1 MASGSCAAH
10 WNTGP
15 RTRLSPQPGLEP
27 APCTPSARDRQHPAP
42 RASYLAP
49 NRPSAPPHTLPV
61 PSRARLPLG
70 TGTAAP
76 TASTA
81 SVTAAPSHRRRCGQ
95 RRPGH
100 PAGQQTARPGAGC
113 EQVRAG
119 LALLGLPPRRSARS
133 RRGIRA
139 PIRTDPSRSQGRGG
153 QGTSPPNAARGP
165 EIRGPRAGAPRSPH
179 RPGPR
184 AEHPPRAAGGAGTRR
199 AGGPPLTHPSSA
211 AAARLTTSARPL
223 ATAPARG
230 QTPRRARAPA
240 APAAA
245 RGPPAARAVLPPRPR
260 RHPPPAAWTLPRGR
274 SSPPSPRAHGRPGRP
289 PRLPRRGARPDAPE
303 DAPAP
308 ASSRLP
314 VPPPP
319 SADGRGVLPGLGC
332 PGVGPSVQLRP
343 ISQPKGRRL
352 WGWAGNIPPFPGGTG
367 SGRFQ
372 TTAGGCS
379 FPSEQPGLQGDSAPS
394 PGTSRVPYTCPL
406 HSRLGASCAGRALAP
421 RPGGLAPPL
430 FL

>member
-1 MASGSCAAH
+1 MWPVARVLR
-10 WNTGP
+10 TGIQDP
-15 RTRLSPQPGLEP
+15 APDCPPQPGLEP
-27 APCTPSARDRQHPAP
+27 APLHPLRPGQTAPRSPSLLSRPKQALGSTAHPARPQPSPACPSGRGQRPP
-42 RASYLAP
+42 R
-49 NRPSAPPHTLPV
+49 
-61 PSRARLPLG
+61 
-70 TGTAAP
+70 
-76 TASTA
+76 

-184 AEHPPRAAGGAGTRR
+184 AEHPPRAAGEAGTRR

-289 PRLPRRGARPDAPE
+289 PRLPHRGARPDAPE

-319 SADGRGVLPGLGC
+319 SADGRESSLGSAVRVWAHLYSC
-332 PGVGPSVQLRP
+332 
-343 ISQPKGRRL
+343 GR
-352 WGWAGNIPPFPGGTG
+352 
-367 SGRFQ
+367 
-372 TTAGGCS
+372 
-379 FPSEQPGLQGDSAPS
+379 
-394 PGTSRVPYTCPL
+394 
-406 HSRLGASCAGRALAP
+406 
-421 RPGGLAPPL
+421 
-430 FL
+430 